1 MRVLVDTHVWLWMWG
16 EPERLRNEA
25 RTVLEDPATE
35 LHVSAVSAW
44 EIATKFE
51 AGRLRLPTSAETW
64 LADPRHR
71 RDAIELP
78 IGFAHAIRAA
88 TLPPHHRDPFDR
100 MLVAQAQTEGL
111 VLVSADRQLEPYDV
125 ERLPA

>member
-51 AGRLRLPTSAETW
+51 AGGLRLPTSAETW

-78 IGFAHAIRAA
+78 IGLRACDSCSDLA
-88 TLPPHHRDPFDR
+88 AAP
-100 MLVAQAQTEGL
+100 
-111 VLVSADRQLEPYDV
+111 S
-125 ERLPA
+125 